1 MVVTIDIGMILALV
15 KIINWIMHIAVGLV
29 VIFAMD
35 FLEKKSA
42 KVSILIVAIW
52 IMKAVMFGSDYR
64 RYGYATRICIFISS
78 NILLYSYMGT
88 RNQLICL
95 CSKRDE

>member
-1 MVVTIDIGMILALV
+1 MVITIDIGMILALV

-42 KVSILIVAIW
+42 KVTILIVAIW
-52 IMKAVMFGSDYR
+52 IIAEGSYVWFG
-64 RYGYATRICIFISS
+64 
-78 NILLYSYMGT
+78 L
-88 RNQLICL
+88 
-95 CSKRDE
+95 

>member
-1 MVVTIDIGMILALV
+1 MVITIDIGMILGLV

-52 IMKAVMFGSDYR
+52 IIAEGSYVWFG
-64 RYGYATRICIFISS
+64 
-78 NILLYSYMGT
+78 L
-88 RNQLICL
+88 
-95 CSKRDE
+95 

>member
-1 MVVTIDIGMILALV
+1 MVITIDIGMILTLV

-52 IMKAVMFGSDYR
+52 IIAEGSYVWFG
-64 RYGYATRICIFISS
+64 
-78 NILLYSYMGT
+78 L
-88 RNQLICL
+88 
-95 CSKRDE
+95 

>member
-1 MVVTIDIGMILALV
+1 MVITIDIGMILTLV

-52 IMKAVMFGSDYR
+52 VIAEGSYVWFG
-64 RYGYATRICIFISS
+64 
-78 NILLYSYMGT
+78 L
-88 RNQLICL
+88 
-95 CSKRDE
+95 

>member
-1 MVVTIDIGMILALV
+1 MVITINIGMILALV

-52 IMKAVMFGSDYR
+52 IIAEGSYVWFG
-64 RYGYATRICIFISS
+64 
-78 NILLYSYMGT
+78 L
-88 RNQLICL
+88 
-95 CSKRDE
+95 

>member
-1 MVVTIDIGMILALV
+1 MVVTIDIGMILTLV

-52 IMKAVMFGSDYR
+52 IIAEGSYVWFG
-64 RYGYATRICIFISS
+64 
-78 NILLYSYMGT
+78 L
-88 RNQLICL
+88 
-95 CSKRDE
+95 

>member
-1 MVVTIDIGMILALV
+1 MVITIDIGMILTLV

-35 FLEKKSA
+35 FLKKKSA

-52 IMKAVMFGSDYR
+52 IIAEGSYVWFG
-64 RYGYATRICIFISS
+64 
-78 NILLYSYMGT
+78 L
-88 RNQLICL
+88 
-95 CSKRDE
+95 

>member
-1 MVVTIDIGMILALV
+1 MVITIDIGMILTLV

-35 FLEKKSA
+35 FLEKKST

-52 IMKAVMFGSDYR
+52 IIAEGSYVWFG
-64 RYGYATRICIFISS
+64 
-78 NILLYSYMGT
+78 L
-88 RNQLICL
+88 
-95 CSKRDE
+95 

>member
-1 MVVTIDIGMILALV
+1 MVITINIGMILTLV

-52 IMKAVMFGSDYR
+52 IIAEGSYVWFG
-64 RYGYATRICIFISS
+64 
-78 NILLYSYMGT
+78 L
-88 RNQLICL
+88 
-95 CSKRDE
+95 

>member
-1 MVVTIDIGMILALV
+1 MVITIDTGMILTLI

-52 IMKAVMFGSDYR
+52 IIAEGSYVWFG
-64 RYGYATRICIFISS
+64 
-78 NILLYSYMGT
+78 L
-88 RNQLICL
+88 
-95 CSKRDE
+95 

>member
-1 MVVTIDIGMILALV
+1 MVITIDIGMILALV

-29 VIFAMD
+29 VIFAID

-52 IMKAVMFGSDYR
+52 IIAEGSYVWFG
-64 RYGYATRICIFISS
+64 
-78 NILLYSYMGT
+78 L
-88 RNQLICL
+88 
-95 CSKRDE
+95 

>member
-1 MVVTIDIGMILALV
+1 
-15 KIINWIMHIAVGLV
+15 MHIAVGLV

-52 IMKAVMFGSDYR
+52 IIAEGSYVWFG
-64 RYGYATRICIFISS
+64 
-78 NILLYSYMGT
+78 L
-88 RNQLICL
+88 
-95 CSKRDE
+95 

>member
-15 KIINWIMHIAVGLV
+15 KIINWIMHIAVGIV

-52 IMKAVMFGSDYR
+52 IIAEGSYVWFG
-64 RYGYATRICIFISS
+64 
-78 NILLYSYMGT
+78 L
-88 RNQLICL
+88 
-95 CSKRDE
+95 

>member
-1 MVVTIDIGMILALV
+1 MVITIDIGMILALV

-29 VIFAMD
+29 VIFGID

-52 IMKAVMFGSDYR
+52 IIAEGSYVWFG
-64 RYGYATRICIFISS
+64 
-78 NILLYSYMGT
+78 L
-88 RNQLICL
+88 
-95 CSKRDE
+95 

>member
-1 MVVTIDIGMILALV
+1 MVITIDIGMILALV
-15 KIINWIMHIAVGLV
+15 KIINWIMHISVGLV

-52 IMKAVMFGSDYR
+52 IIAEGSYVWFG
-64 RYGYATRICIFISS
+64 
-78 NILLYSYMGT
+78 L
-88 RNQLICL
+88 
-95 CSKRDE
+95 

>member
-52 IMKAVMFGSDYR
+52 IIAEGSYVWFG
-64 RYGYATRICIFISS
+64 
-78 NILLYSYMGT
+78 L
-88 RNQLICL
+88 
-95 CSKRDE
+95 

>member
-1 MVVTIDIGMILALV
+1 MVITIDIGMILALV

-52 IMKAVMFGSDYR
+52 IIAEGSYVWFG
-64 RYGYATRICIFISS
+64 
-78 NILLYSYMGT
+78 L
-88 RNQLICL
+88 
-95 CSKRDE
+95 

>member
-1 MVVTIDIGMILALV
+1 MVITIDIGMILALV
-15 KIINWIMHIAVGLV
+15 KIINWIMHIAVGLI

-52 IMKAVMFGSDYR
+52 IIAEGSYVWFG
-64 RYGYATRICIFISS
+64 
-78 NILLYSYMGT
+78 L
-88 RNQLICL
+88 
-95 CSKRDE
+95 